1 MQGTSLVALCRFLM
15 TSAACLTFE
24 RCAVMCDVL
33 CSDGTSW
40 RDRPTS
46 ACLAN
51 TSAPN
56 RLGEV
61 AGIVRGVSTP
71 EDVLNGKLEEVS
83 ERAKQSGIRV
93 GMTGA
98 EALEVMKTL
107 VPAAPK
113 L

>member
-1 MQGTSLVALCRFLM
+1 MQGTSLVAPCRFWM
-15 TSAACLTFE
+15 TSAACLTF
-24 RCAVMCDVL
+24 DVL

-46 ACLAN
+46 TCLAN

-61 AGIVRGVSTP
+61 AGIVRGVNTP

-107 VPAAPK
+107 VPATPK

>member
-1 MQGTSLVALCRFLM
+1 M
-15 TSAACLTFE
+15 TSAAWLIFGVCG
-24 RCAVMCDVL
+24 VL
-33 CSDGTSW
+33 CCALTVLRVGATGMTSL
-40 RDRPTS
+40 S
-46 ACLAN
+46 N

-61 AGIVRGVSTP
+61 AGIVRGVNTP

-107 VPAAPK
+107 VPATPK

>member
-1 MQGTSLVALCRFLM
+1 
-15 TSAACLTFE
+15 
-24 RCAVMCDVL
+24 
-33 CSDGTSW
+33 
-40 RDRPTS
+40 
-46 ACLAN
+46 
-51 TSAPN
+51 
-56 RLGEV
+56 V
-61 AGIVRGVSTP
+61 AGIVRGVNTP

-107 VPAAPK
+107 VPATPK